1 MQNNQIPGDRARAA
15 LAAKMRWI
23 AAAVL
28 TLALPTALSAE
39 QVYRSVD
46 EHGVASFTDYP
57 VPGAQEI
64 ALDPVPAN
72 AERARA
78 SAAMIEQQ
86 LEVAKAL
93 EDSRLAR
100 RKAETEREAVRAASQ
115 PQTIYYPVE
124 RDTGGY
130 WGWPGYG
137 YRPPH
142 RPGHPGVRPPYRPGH
157 PGVRPPFKPVVP
169 PNRPVA
175 PGPWRP
181 GHSGPPPS
189 QSRPMPGR

>member
-1 MQNNQIPGDRARAA
+1 VEVAVQKFQTQLLAAVFITLMATSA
-15 LAAKMRWI
+15 LA
-23 AAAVL
+23 
-28 TLALPTALSAE
+28 AE

-46 EHGVASFTDYP
+46 EDGVASFTDYP
-57 VPGAQEI
+57 VPGAEPI
-64 ALDPVPAN
+64 DVNPVPAN
-72 AERARA
+72 ADRAKA

-86 LEVAKAL
+86 LSVAKAL

-100 RKAETEREAVRAASQ
+100 RKAETERAAARAASQ

-124 RDTGGY
+124 RNTGGY

-142 RPGHPGVRPPYRPGH
+142 RPEHPIARPPYRPGH

-169 PNRPVA
+169 PSTPIA

-181 GHSGPPPS
+181 GHSKPPS
-189 QSRPMPGR
+189 QPRPLPGG

>member
-1 MQNNQIPGDRARAA
+1 MQNNETLGDRWLAVPVLQTRCFAVAA
-15 LAAKMRWI
+15 L
-23 AAAVL
+23 
-28 TLALPTALSAE
+28 TLVTTVALSAE
-39 QVYRSVD
+39 QVYRTVD
-46 EHGVASFTDYP
+46 EQGVASFTDYP
-57 VPGAQEI
+57 VPGAEEI
-64 ALDPVPAN
+64 AVDPVPAN
-72 AERARA
+72 ADRAKA

-100 RKAETEREAVRAASQ
+100 RRAETERAAVRAASQ

-124 RDTGGY
+124 RNTGGY

-137 YRPPH
+137 YRPRPPH
-142 RPGHPGVRPPYRPGH
+142 RPEHPIARPPYQPGH

-169 PNRPVA
+169 PSQPVA

-181 GHSGPPPS
+181 GHGKLPS
-189 QSRPMPGR
+189 QSRPMPG